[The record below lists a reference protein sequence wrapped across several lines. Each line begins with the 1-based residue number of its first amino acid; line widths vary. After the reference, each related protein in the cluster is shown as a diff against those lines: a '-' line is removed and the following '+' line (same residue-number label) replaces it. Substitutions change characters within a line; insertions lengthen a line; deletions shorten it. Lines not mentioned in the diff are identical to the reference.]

1 MSATPSVQ
9 TASLQ
14 KSIGPVQFAAVG
26 FGSIVGTAWV
36 VLLGGWLLHAAPG
49 GAALGII
56 LGGSAMALIASMY
69 AELGSRFPRTGG
81 EVTYIT
87 AVFGKKCGF
96 VVGWLLTL
104 ACLSALTFEGIALG
118 WMFEVLWPPLT
129 GPILYVSLGEPIGL
143 GGLLISLAGCVTI
156 AFLNYRGAHSFV
168 RFQNILT
175 TIFLL
180 IVFVTVGFELYF
192 GSNRNIEPVWRPS
205 SGGPWLVG
213 TAWVYGNAP
222 MMFNSFQSVLQ
233 AIEERTQKISKEVVV
248 RLCVLSVILAMLF
261 YLLIVVA
268 AARATPWPVLA
279 SSDLAAAAALAHLPW
294 SRVLKSAFLLA
305 LAASLL
311 KSWNPVFM
319 TTVRLLLAQARE
331 GMIPA
336 YFGSVNPRTGA
347 PDKAVITV
355 AIINFV
361 GIFLGKG
368 VLLPTIN
375 TISIAIALIYVLTCT
390 AALVMRKRDPNHIGF
405 RAPGGFVGGFLAVA
419 AALGMTVFALIQP
432 AQGGQSA
439 AFKWA
444 LLLSWALLGLS
455 LYLLRNRRPLSAH
468 PSAEAK
474 DRVTKASA
482 SIVQIDQS

>member
-1 MSATPSVQ
+1 VPTGQ

-14 KSIGPVQFAAVG
+14 KTIGPVQFVAVG
-26 FGSIVGTAWV
+26 FGGIVGTAWV
-36 VLLGGWLLHAAPG
+36 VLLGGWLFHAAPG

-56 LGGSAMALIASMY
+56 LGGAAMSLIAAMY
-69 AELGSRFPRTGG
+69 AELGSRFPQTGG

-87 AVFGKKCGF
+87 AVFGKKSGF

-104 ACLSALTFEGIALG
+104 ACLSALIFEGIALG

-129 GPILYVSLGEPIGL
+129 GPILYTSFGEPIGL
-143 GGLLISLAGCVTI
+143 GGLLISLTGCATI
-156 AFLNYRGAHSFV
+156 AFLNYRGAHLFV

-192 GSNRNIEPVWRPS
+192 GSNRNIEPIWRPS
-205 SGGPWLVG
+205 SGGFWLIG
-213 TAWVYGNAP
+213 TAWVFGNAP

-233 AIEERTQKISKEVVV
+233 AIEERSQKLSKEVVV
-248 RLCVLSVILAMLF
+248 RLCILSVVLAMLF

-268 AARATPWPVLA
+268 AARATPWSVLA

-294 SRVLKSAFLLA
+294 SRVLRSAFLLA

-319 TTVRLLLAQARE
+319 TTVRLLLAQSRE

-347 PDKAVITV
+347 PGTAVIIV

-368 VLLPTIN
+368 VLLPTVN
-375 TISIAIALIYVLTCT
+375 TVSIAIALIYVLTCT
-390 AALVMRKRDPNHIGF
+390 AALVMRRRDPNHIGF
-405 RAPGGFVGGFLAVA
+405 RAPGGFVVGLLAVA
-419 AALGMTVFALIQP
+419 AAMGMAAFALIQP
-432 AQGGQSA
+432 AQGAQA
-439 AFKWA
+439 DAFKWT
-444 LLLSWALLGLS
+444 LLISWALLGLC
-455 LYLLRNRRPLSAH
+455 LYVLRNRRPLLVGGVSQGKEVG
-468 PSAEAK
+468 P
-474 DRVTKASA
+474 
-482 SIVQIDQS
+482 